1 MRDPVTG
8 YEYPDP
14 WVSSCNSQEARD
26 LVARGLAVLTA
37 SGTVLRRGFT
47 TGTTA
52 AAACKAAILSQR
64 GPVASVRIRTPCG
77 IAVDVP
83 VRGAGGSAECRKYSG
98 DYPGD
103 ATAGIRIIATAEE
116 RGEGFVLE
124 AGAGIGTYGR
134 TTPRFRKGT
143 PAITEGPL
151 SCILQSVEEALML
164 TGLPGIS
171 ILLSVPDGEAVA
183 AHTLNSRVGV
193 MGGISILGST
203 GLVEPWDDHLGASV
217 LERVTRAP
225 RVVLTTGRIGLR
237 YARLCFPEHEVVLV
251 GSRIREAL
259 SAAAG
264 EVVLFGLPALILKF
278 IRPDILGGTGYETV
292 EEMCAS
298 PDFSAFLS
306 GILARF
312 RQEHPD
318 IRVIIINRDGDILG
332 ESP

>member
-116 RGEGFVLE
+116 RGEGVVLE

-151 SCILQSVEEALML
+151 SCILQSVANCIHELHIARKPPPAQCVHLHRD
-164 TGLPGIS
+164 P
-171 ILLSVPDGEAVA
+171 LSRTNNP
-183 AHTLNSRVGV
+183 
-193 MGGISILGST
+193 
-203 GLVEPWDDHLGASV
+203 
-217 LERVTRAP
+217 AP
-225 RVVLTTGRIGLR
+225 AMNRIGNAVELQ
-237 YARLCFPEHEVVLV
+237 H
-251 GSRIREAL
+251 
-259 SAAAG
+259 
-264 EVVLFGLPALILKF
+264 
-278 IRPDILGGTGYETV
+278 GTVKQTEDST
-292 EEMCAS
+292 
-298 PDFSAFLS
+298 
-306 GILARF
+306 
-312 RQEHPD
+312 
-318 IRVIIINRDGDILG
+318 
-332 ESP
+332 